1 MAIWIEIGV
10 KCRFGC
16 HLRRVLR
23 TRGWVTSPKE
33 GRQYD
38 WRAPRKSRKST
49 SIPESWRSRRRGPW
63 RRGRRKPGGGRHHG
77 RRVEEEQWSV
87 TRVPQRA
94 CSRHTNLSFSMSSSD
109 IFIVTSRKHSGGWGG
124 DSQEEWEW
132 EWIKLSSQP
141 RLQEG
146 KLVCLCVD
154 WFIYFLLTE
163 ERWVSL
169 VAQW

>member
-1 MAIWIEIGV
+1 MYLGMAIWIEIGV

-16 HLRRVLR
+16 HLLRVLR

-63 RRGRRKPGGGRHHG
+63 RRGRRKPSRRRHHG

-87 TRVPQRA
+87 TRAPQTA
-94 CSRHTNLSFSMSSSD
+94 CSRHVNLSFSVSSSD
-109 IFIVTSRKHSGGWGG
+109 TFIVTSRKHSGGWGG
-124 DSQEEWEW
+124 GGVGRVGGTHKRSESESG
-132 EWIKLSSQP
+132 LSPPANLACKKAS
-141 RLQEG
+141 LFAYVLIG
-146 KLVCLCVD
+146 L
-154 WFIYFLLTE
+154 FISF
-163 ERWVSL
+163 
-169 VAQW
+169 

>member
-1 MAIWIEIGV
+1 MYLGMAIWIEIGV

-63 RRGRRKPGGGRHHG
+63 RRGRRKPGGGRHHR

-124 DSQEEWEW
+124 
-132 EWIKLSSQP
+132 
-141 RLQEG
+141 G
-146 KLVCLCVD
+146 
-154 WFIYFLLTE
+154 LT
-163 ERWVSL
+163 RGVR
-169 VAQW
+169 VRMD